1 MYCYAQMLKIGEG
14 FIIIVHMILMSLAIR
29 RIMPI
34 SDFFILHTNVIYK
47 TLKKVTVRFL
57 LYN

>member
-1 MYCYAQMLKIGEG
+1 MLKISGG
-14 FIIIVHMILMSLAIR
+14 FVIIVHMILMSLAIR